1 MGTYAL
7 RGRAT
12 LIGLVSADPQHVPQ
26 AASAAQ
32 LHRGSSVPLYFQL
45 AEILKER
52 IEAGR
57 WPAGERFPSERELA
71 DEFAISRTV
80 IRPALDLLESDGQ
93 LVRIKGRGTFVTP
106 PKVRWPVAGLARL
119 LALPRAPETRVRILD
134 ASEQE
139 PEPDVRA
146 VLELE
151 PGATVLGATAVIL
164 SSGTPVY
171 MSNSFIAGERVPGLA
186 ALLSA
191 GELGP
196 ERGWADD
203 ATVRLEGGSATIA
216 TAFVSRWEAEQ
227 LDVAAGD
234 LCFLIRYVERVA
246 GDDGPRAVEF
256 ARVVFRSDVVELGVR
271 PA

>member
-1 MGTYAL
+1 MSTD
-7 RGRAT
+7 
-12 LIGLVSADPQHVPQ
+12 SQHAPP

-32 LHRGSSVPLYFQL
+32 LHRGGSVPLYFQL

-106 PKVRWPVAGLARL
+106 PKASWPLAGLARL
-119 LALPRAPETRVRILD
+119 LARPRPAETEVRILD
-134 ASEQE
+134 AGEQE

-151 PGATVLGATAVIL
+151 PGATVLQVTAVVL
-164 SSGTPVY
+164 SSGSPVY
-171 MSNSFIAGERVPGLA
+171 MSNSFVAGERAPALS

-191 GELGP
+191 GALGP
-196 ERGWADD
+196 ERGWAED
-203 ATVRLEGGSATIA
+203 APAQLAGGSATIA

-227 LDVAAGD
+227 LAVAAGD
-234 LCFLIRYVERVA
+234 PCFLIRYVERVD
-246 GDDGPRAVEF
+246 GDGGARPVEF
-256 ARVVFRSDVVELGVR
+256 ARVVFRSDVVELGIR
-271 PA
+271 LA

>member
-1 MGTYAL
+1 MSTE
-7 RGRAT
+7 
-12 LIGLVSADPQHVPQ
+12 SQHVPP
-26 AASAAQ
+26 AVSAAH

-71 DEFAISRTV
+71 EEFAISRTV

-106 PKVRWPVAGLARL
+106 PKTSWPLAGLARL
-119 LALPRAPETRVRILD
+119 LARPLAAETAVRVLD
-134 ASEQE
+134 SGEQE
-139 PEPDVRA
+139 PEPDVRSA
-146 VLELE
+146 LELE
-151 PGATVLGATAVIL
+151 PGATVLQVTAVVL
-164 SSGTPVY
+164 SAGSPVY

-186 ALLSA
+186 ALLTA

-196 ERGWADD
+196 GRGWAEDG
-203 ATVRLEGGSATIA
+203 AARLAHGSATIA

-234 LCFLIRYVERVA
+234 PCFLIRYVERMEGGA
-246 GDDGPRAVEF
+246 EPRPVEF
-256 ARVVFRSDVVELGVR
+256 ARVVFRSDVVELRVR